1 MTEQL
6 EICID
11 KELPLED
18 IIESSA
24 RAIEEAPENLPA
36 QQPRSTLPGVHENGP
51 LELAILTGKKWATGR
66 TISIGFLGGSAS
78 LKTKVETVAKQWE
91 NHANLT
97 LDFGNHASPD
107 IRIDFATGGSWSY
120 LGTDALS
127 IPQTDAT
134 MNYGWL
140 TDSSTDDEVSRVV
153 LHEFGHA
160 LSAIHEHQ
168 SPAANIPWDK
178 PAVYAFYG
186 GPPNNW
192 PRDVIDRNIFQRY
205 SATVSNHSVFDRDS
219 IMLYAIPN
227 QLTTG
232 DYEVGW
238 NRVLSATDKAFMAT
252 IYPGTVPS
260 AVELTISPAY
270 AQASIGAPA
279 EQDLFSFVVTES
291 GQYRVETFGTTDV
304 VMSLLGPD
312 SLTTTVA
319 EDDDGGAGS
328 NARITAQLTAGRYYA
343 RVRHYSPSGTGSYEI
358 GVRRVS

>member
-1 MTEQL
+1 MHEHL

-11 KELPLED
+11 KQLPVTDL
-18 IIESSA
+18 IESSE
-24 RAIEEAPENLPA
+24 RAVEEAPENVPA
-36 QQPRSTLPGVHENGP
+36 QTPRPTLPGVQDNGP

-66 TISIGFLGGSAS
+66 TIAIGFLGGSAS
-78 LKTKVETVAKQWE
+78 LRSKVEAVAKRWE
-91 NHANLT
+91 DHANLT
-97 LDFGNHASPD
+97 LDFGSHANPE
-107 IRIDFATGGSWSY
+107 IRIDFTPGGSWSY

-127 IPQTDAT
+127 IPQADAT

-140 TDSSTDDEVSRVV
+140 TDASTDDEISRVV

-168 SPAANIPWDK
+168 NPVADIPWDK
-178 PAVYAFYG
+178 PAVYAYYG

-192 PRDVIDRNIFQRY
+192 TRDVVDRNIFQRY
-205 SATVSNHSVFDRDS
+205 SSTVTNHSSFDRDS

-238 NRVLSATDKAFMAT
+238 NRALSPTDKAFMAT
-252 IYPGTVPS
+252 IYPRTAPS
-260 AVELTISPAY
+260 AVELTVAPPY
-270 AQASIGAPA
+270 TQATIGAPA
-279 EQDLFSFVVTES
+279 EQDLFGFAVVDS

-304 VMSLLGPD
+304 VMTLLGPD

-319 EDDDGGAGS
+319 QDDDGGEGR
-328 NARITAQLTAGRYYA
+328 NARITAQLTPGRYHA
-343 RVRHYSPSGTGSYEI
+343 RVRHYRATGSGTYEI
-358 GVRRVS
+358 GVRRLG